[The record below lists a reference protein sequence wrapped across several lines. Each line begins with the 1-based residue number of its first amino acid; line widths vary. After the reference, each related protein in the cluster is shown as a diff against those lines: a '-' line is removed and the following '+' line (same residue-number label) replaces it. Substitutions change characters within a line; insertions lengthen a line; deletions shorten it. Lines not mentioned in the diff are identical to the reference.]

1 MSWQLR
7 ETSRGQH
14 DLFLRGWAERSA
26 TFVEASVFFL
36 EFETLWRSYR
46 SYQFVA
52 VVSLVL
58 FSCVLLTASLANVCR
73 ILNLYT
79 PIFPTPPRSVL
90 FVFNNPPPLNRS
102 CFAQSFYPGVQPNTK
117 SQHVERLVRCQASV
131 GTLSSSTPP
140 W

>member
-26 TFVEASVFFL
+26 TFVEASVLFL
-36 EFETLWRSYR
+36 EVETLWRSYR

-79 PIFPTPPRSVL
+79 PIIPTPRSVL
-90 FVFNNPPPLNRS
+90 FVLCSILLPRRPTEYQITTRGEAGAVPSKRRHPVFIYTP
-102 CFAQSFYPGVQPNTK
+102 
-117 SQHVERLVRCQASV
+117 LVRQ
-131 GTLSSSTPP
+131 TT
-140 W
+140 